1 MDKLHLR
8 ENNRWENNLD
18 TALVSFQH
26 SLDQKPSPQSI
37 TRYKSVLAWSPPM
50 GKGRGVCLKTMVSI
64 HIFPSDQKSCIDSR
78 LLNILVK
85 KQLIFLTVFWSQQV
99 FIWHSYLFPAHC
111 RDPWVK
117 EDAFVHL
124 SEQGKAAKFFSC
136 VSYPSQADKPKGQ
149 VFKRSSVLT
158 VSTWSMVRP
167 EEPRAMSAPKA
178 LQMHQTW
185 KQIRFGETKWHTSTL
200 IF

>member
-1 MDKLHLR
+1 MKGCWGIWVAKLARLWKEHGQAPSQR
-8 ENNRWENNLD
+8 NNRWENNLD

-26 SLDQKPSPQSI
+26 SLDQKLSPQSI

-78 LLNILVK
+78 LLSILVK

-117 EDAFVHL
+117 EGTFSRCICSPVWA
-124 SEQGKAAKFFSC
+124 EQGSQIFLLCFLPKPGRQAQR
-136 VSYPSQADKPKGQ
+136 PSFQK
-149 VFKRSSVLT
+149 VFCTHS
-158 VSTWSMVRP
+158 
-167 EEPRAMSAPKA
+167 
-178 LQMHQTW
+178 
-185 KQIRFGETKWHTSTL
+185 
-200 IF
+200 